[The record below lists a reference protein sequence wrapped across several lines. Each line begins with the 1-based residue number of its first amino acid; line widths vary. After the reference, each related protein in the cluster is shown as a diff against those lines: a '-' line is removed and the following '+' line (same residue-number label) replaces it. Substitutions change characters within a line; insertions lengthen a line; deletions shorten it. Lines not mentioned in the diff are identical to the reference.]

1 MTEKTMDLNLFGYY
15 IIDNAIPIKIT
26 IEYHS
31 KINLGN
37 RAYNNKFQKTCPNRA
52 NSVGYGVDELD

>member
-1 MTEKTMDLNLFGYY
+1 MDLNLFGYY

-31 KINLGN
+31 KINFGN

-52 NSVGYGVDELD
+52 NSVGYEVLG